1 MSADWQEVTFGEVFH
16 ISSSKRVVESQWTS
30 SGVPFYRARE
40 VVKLSKDGAVSN
52 DLFISEEL
60 YSKLKEKSGAPESG
74 DLIVSAVGT
83 LGACYVVQP
92 NDEFY
97 FKDASVLW
105 FKPKKKISSRF
116 IWHTFQTNSIREQ
129 INSGSGSTVGT
140 YTIARANQTQ
150 LVLPP
155 LAEQYRIAAIL
166 DKADALRTN
175 RREAI
180 AKLDQLLQS
189 IFLEMFGDPVTNP
202 KCRVVELAS
211 LCERVT
217 DGTHQSPEWS
227 ETGVPFLFQ
236 SNVKPGEINFET
248 KKSIS
253 FEEYKALTARCPIE
267 YGDVLYTIVG
277 SYGNAAMV
285 KTHEKFC
292 FQRHIA
298 HLKPKAHVLPEFLEA
313 MMNHPS
319 VKRQADERVTGVA
332 QKTLILKELK
342 RLLVVEPSMEQQMQ
356 FRAVS
361 QHISESRKAMVESAV
376 KLSDEFNAIQNAA
389 FSGAF

>member
-1 MSADWQEVTFGEVFH
+1 MMPLGEVSTLQRGFDLPNQNRLEGGIPIYAANGPVGFH
-16 ISSSKRVVESQWTS
+16 NEMRVAGPGVITGRSGSIGNVHYVEGGYWPLNTS
-30 SGVPFYRARE
+30 LYVKDFHGNDPKYIYWLLRNLRLDRFHHGTGVPTLNRNVVHRE
-40 VVKLSKDGAVSN
+40 
-52 DLFISEEL
+52 
-60 YSKLKEKSGAPESG
+60 
-74 DLIVSAVGT
+74 
-83 LGACYVVQP
+83 
-92 NDEFY
+92 
-97 FKDASVLW
+97 
-105 FKPKKKISSRF
+105 
-116 IWHTFQTNSIREQ
+116 
-129 INSGSGSTVGT
+129 
-140 YTIARANQTQ
+140 
-150 LVLPP
+150 LVPIPP
-155 LAEQYRIAAIL
+155 LPEQRRIAAIL
-166 DKADALRTN
+166 DKADALRVK

-189 IFLEMFGDPVTNP
+189 VFLEMFGDPVTNP
-202 KCRVVELAS
+202 KCRVVELVS

-217 DGTHQSPEWS
+217 DGTHQSPQWS

-248 KKSIS
+248 KRSIS
-253 FEEYKALTARCPIE
+253 FEEYKVLTARCPIE

-298 HLKPKAHVLPEFLEA
+298 HLKPKVHVLPEFLEA

-361 QHISESRKAMVESAV
+361 QHISKNRKVMVESAV
-376 KLSDEFNAIQNAA
+376 KLSDGFSAIQNAA
-389 FSGAF
+389 FSGPL